1 MSPLRGI
8 ALKLTSVVLF
18 VIMSAIVKSVSD
30 EVPIGEVVFF
40 RSFFAIPVIFAWLV
54 WTGKLKT
61 GLKVASPM
69 AHFLRGIIGGGAM
82 AFSFAAL
89 GLLPLPEVTALDYA
103 APPLT
108 VVFAAL
114 LLGEKVRLFRI
125 SAVFIGL
132 LGVLVIMLPMLTV
145 SEVSPAVLWGIG
157 FVLTSAVLRALV
169 QIHIR
174 RMVQT
179 EATSAIVFYFSL
191 TTTVLS
197 LLTLPFGWVM
207 PEPGTLALLI
217 GTGLIGGVAQI
228 LLTSAYKG
236 AEAALLAPFDYASI
250 LFAILIGYVVF
261 EEVPTVLMLVG
272 SAIVVSSGIA
282 IILRER
288 ALGLKRFKA
297 RPGMTPQG

>member
-18 VIMSAIVKSVSD
+18 VIMSAMIKAVSD
-30 EVPIGEVVFF
+30 EVPTGESVFF
-40 RSFFAIPVIFAWLV
+40 RSFFAMPVIIAWLV
-54 WTGKLKT
+54 WTGKMKT

-69 AHFLRGIIGGGAM
+69 AHFLRGIVGGAAM
-82 AFSFAAL
+82 GFGFAAL

-108 VVFAAL
+108 VIFAAL
-114 LLGEKVRLFRI
+114 LLGEKIRLFRI
-125 SAVFIGL
+125 SAVFVGL
-132 LGVLVIMLPMLTV
+132 LGVMVIMLPLLTV
-145 SEVSPAVLWGIG
+145 KEASPAVLWGVG

-179 EATSAIVFYFSL
+179 EQTSAIVFFFSL
-191 TTTVLS
+191 TTTLLS
-197 LLTLPFGWVM
+197 LLSIPFGWVM
-207 PEPGTLALLI
+207 PEPQTLALLI
-217 GTGLIGGVAQI
+217 GAGLIGGVAQI
-228 LLTSAYKG
+228 FLTSAYKG

-261 EEVPTVLMLVG
+261 DEVPTGLTLLG
-272 SAIVVSSGIA
+272 SAIIIASGIA

-297 RPGMTPQG
+297 RGGMTPQG